1 MALVVA
7 LAGTALQEVLE
18 TLHLL
23 PPHKEAMAGIDQAP
37 EDHLWVEEEEERAG
51 QAQTEEFHLPLVMA
65 VLHKPLQ
72 LQALQFITL
81 VEVVVEVP
89 VDQAVVLA
97 ATQPQLHK
105 KVGQE
110 MGRHLAQG
118 RGAQV
123 AQIQAVV
130 LVAVVLL
137 LVEFVVL
144 EQRAALA
151 S

>member
-1 MALVVA
+1 MDPKSQRRRGKGGPTDPL
-7 LAGTALQEVLE
+7 G
-18 TLHLL
+18 
-23 PPHKEAMAGIDQAP
+23 
-37 EDHLWVEEEEERAG
+37 VELRSVGPSPFLIRARLG
-51 QAQTEEFHLPLVMA
+51 
-65 VLHKPLQ
+65 
-72 LQALQFITL
+72 
-81 VEVVVEVP
+81 EVVGEVR
-89 VDQAVVLA
+89 VDQPGVLA
-97 ATQPQLHK
+97 ATQPQLQK